1 MPSLVGV
8 LVLLSVIVESTAD
21 SNFVPYFGLFM
32 ALWSTFYYEY
42 WKRYNST
49 LALEW
54 GMSSFVYEDVE
65 RPEFEGEWIQSPVDG
80 SRTRYFSPQQRFRR
94 IMGSL
99 VSLLASQCLVSSV
112 V

>member
-1 MPSLVGV
+1 MQD
-8 LVLLSVIVESTAD
+8 TAD
-21 SNFVPYFGLFM
+21 SDFVPYFGLFM

-54 GMSSFVYEDVE
+54 GMSTFEEEEVE
-65 RPEFEGEWIQSPVDG
+65 RPEFEGDEITSPVDG
-80 SRTRYFSPQQRFRR
+80 TKTRYFSPQQRFRR

-99 VSLLASQCLVSSV
+99 VSAFSAVFV
-112 V
+112 FPF